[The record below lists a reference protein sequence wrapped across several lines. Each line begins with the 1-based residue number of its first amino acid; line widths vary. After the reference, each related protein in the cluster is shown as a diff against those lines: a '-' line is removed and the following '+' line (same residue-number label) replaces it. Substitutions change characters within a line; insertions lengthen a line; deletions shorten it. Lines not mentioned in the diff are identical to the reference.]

1 MSHKFN
7 AIVDKYGGLGKRVVG
22 NMNFFGH
29 RTETHKTGKI
39 SVDTKQSNFFSGFMN
54 KSGPGHKLNSFNTLL

>member
-22 NMNFFGH
+22 NMNFLDTGQR
-29 RTETHKTGKI
+29 RTKPEKFRLTQNKAI
-39 SVDTKQSNFFSGFMN
+39 FFQA
-54 KSGPGHKLNSFNTLL
+54 L